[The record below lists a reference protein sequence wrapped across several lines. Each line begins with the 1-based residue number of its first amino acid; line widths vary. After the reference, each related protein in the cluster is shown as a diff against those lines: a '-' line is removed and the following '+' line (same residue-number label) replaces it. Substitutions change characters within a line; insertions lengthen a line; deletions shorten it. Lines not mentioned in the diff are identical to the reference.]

1 MRIANTVSDS
11 IVDGPGLRF
20 TVFTQGCPHRCPGCH
35 NPGTHDPAG
44 GREVSVA
51 ELAAEL
57 SGNPLTD
64 GLTLSGGEPFCQA
77 AECAALARIA
87 RERGLNVWAY
97 TGYTYERLLAGEVP
111 DALALLEQV
120 DVLVDGPFV
129 EAEKSYA
136 ALFRGERQP
145 AADRRAQ
152 VPGRRGGGA
161 VGASRPPGP
170 LHPAGVVRPGG
181 HKGRPYRH
189 G

>member
-57 SGNPLTD
+57 AAGLSGNPLTD

-87 RERGLNVWAY
+87 RYVLEEDARPTLIVGMPVGFVNVVESKA
-97 TGYTYERLLAGEVP
+97 LLARCAVP
-111 DALALLEQV
+111 QIALE
-120 DVLVDGPFV
+120 
-129 EAEKSYA
+129 
-136 ALFRGERQP
+136 
-145 AADRRAQ
+145 
-152 VPGRRGGGA
+152 GRRGGSALA
-161 VGASRPPGP
+161 VAT
-170 LHPAGVVRPGG
+170 LHAVMESA
-181 HKGRPYRH
+181 
-189 G
+189 